1 MIKVAP
7 GNTEDI
13 KYSDTENRLNRSNE
27 GHREEPKAC
36 TFVADLLIAGGEA
49 EETNRKSTGCLT
61 EEDTK
66 QLL

>member
-7 GNTEDI
+7 GNTENI

-27 GHREEPKAC
+27 GHREEPKAS

-49 EETNRKSTGCLT
+49 EETIGSRR
-61 EEDTK
+61 DV
-66 QLL
+66 